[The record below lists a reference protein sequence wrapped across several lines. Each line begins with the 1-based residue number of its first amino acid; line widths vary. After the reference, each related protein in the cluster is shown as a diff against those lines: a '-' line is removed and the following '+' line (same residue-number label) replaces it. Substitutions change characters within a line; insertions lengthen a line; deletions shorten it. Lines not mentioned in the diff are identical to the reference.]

1 MGNTLKGPSYM
12 ARKIIVLIDGGFL
25 RVKSQ
30 QVGKQYNPTFIAN
43 FADKCKI
50 PGEEILRVLYYDC
63 APFTGTAASTP
74 VRS

>member
-1 MGNTLKGPSYM
+1 M